1 MTPQRTK
8 RIAVAFR
15 LAGEPGRR
23 KLGGFLRY
31 ISEHRPD
38 WQLEFTR
45 IREDFS
51 RGLVASFPGRQI
63 DGIVCSMPEA
73 RDGIAELANLE
84 IPTIALEIYDESL
97 LSKRTRNLVS
107 ILGDAKDVGRS
118 AARNLMTQG
127 LFRSYGFVADL
138 AGSDWGK
145 LRGEGFLAEIKA
157 NGLPAYRY
165 TTRGKGYDLPKLA
178 RWIADLPKPAGVFA
192 AFDDR
197 SIQVVEACREA
208 RVAIPDDVAIIGVD
222 NDEMLCTN
230 TTPTLTS
237 VQPDHDT
244 MGYLAA
250 ERLAAMMDGLRLDRP
265 ERHLVGVKEIVTRES
280 TSPSSS
286 GGRLVQRALAF
297 IRTHAAEA
305 IKPHDVAHY
314 LRVSRSLADLRF
326 RELQGESMGEAI
338 LRHRLEEVG
347 RRLIQTNSP
356 IADIAADCRF
366 PRICRLNEAF
376 RAHYGCTPHDYR
388 LTHRADQTRERREDR
403 HHGDHQRLVE
413 PPGARKKDTGATG

>member
-31 ISEHRPD
+31 INEHQLD
-38 WQLEFTR
+38 WQLQFTR

-51 RGLVASFPGRQI
+51 KELVASFPERQI
-63 DGIVCSMPEA
+63 DGIVYSMPSA
-73 RDGIAELANLE
+73 KDGAAELAKLS
-84 IPTIALEIYDESL
+84 IPTVALDIYDEAL
-97 LSKRTRNLVS
+97 LQGRKRNLVS
-107 ILGDAKDVGRS
+107 ILGDAEDVGRS
-118 AARNLMTQG
+118 AAQNLMAQG

-138 AGSDWGK
+138 QGHTWGK
-145 LRGEGFLAEIKA
+145 LRGKA
-157 NGLPAYRY
+157 FMDEVRKNGLTVHRY
-165 TTRGKGYDLPKLA
+165 TTRGKGYDLPNLASWLA
-178 RWIADLPKPAGVFA
+178 RLPKPCGVFA

-197 SIQVVEACREA
+197 AIQIVEACREA
-208 RVAIPDDVAIIGVD
+208 KVAIPGDVAIIGVD

-250 ERLAAMMDGLRLDRP
+250 ERLAAMIDGLRLDRP
-265 ERHLVGVKEIVTRES
+265 ERHLVGVREIVTRES

-366 PRICRLNEAF
+366 PRLCRLNEAF

-388 LTHRADQTRERREDR
+388 LTHRAASD
-403 HHGDHQRLVE
+403 
-413 PPGARKKDTGATG
+413 AT